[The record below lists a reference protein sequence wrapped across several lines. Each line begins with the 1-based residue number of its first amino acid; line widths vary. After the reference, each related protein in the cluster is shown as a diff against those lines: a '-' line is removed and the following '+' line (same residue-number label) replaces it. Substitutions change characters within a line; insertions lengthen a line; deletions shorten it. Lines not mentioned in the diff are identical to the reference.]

1 LRWDRGGEKT
11 IETAHPEK
19 VSSFSIS
26 RHYYSA
32 ASIFGMDYYNNKK
45 KKRIY
50 STFDCI
56 CCIFKTL
63 FGGAVVQIRRA
74 MDNHAHGI
82 THTVGAGA
90 TFYTLTAFSHLSH
103 ITRYTHTHWHSP
115 ITFDSLD
122 FLSYSLSTP
131 SSTHSNRY
139 SISTFI
145 YTREHFLVFFLLFLA
160 FFWRL

>member
-11 IETAHPEK
+11 IETVHPEK

-63 FGGAVVQIRRA
+63 FGGRSYKFDGRWT
-74 MDNHAHGI
+74 I
-82 THTVGAGA
+82 THT
-90 TFYTLTAFSHLSH
+90 
-103 ITRYTHTHWHSP
+103 
-115 ITFDSLD
+115 
-122 FLSYSLSTP
+122 
-131 SSTHSNRY
+131 
-139 SISTFI
+139 
-145 YTREHFLVFFLLFLA
+145 E
-160 FFWRL
+160 